1 MKRQV
6 SLPLDPE
13 TKEKLKYL
21 AARDG
26 RSLSNYIETVLM
38 RHADRA
44 LGVKNRV
51 GLNLPHKITANTP
64 QNRILCNP
72 DKPHRAT

>member
-6 SLPLDPE
+6 SLPLDHE
-13 TKEKLKYL
+13 TKEKLKYP

-38 RHADRA
+38 RHADQA

-51 GLNLPHKITANTP
+51 GLNLPLKITANIP
-64 QNRILCNP
+64 QNRTPYNP
-72 DKPHRAT
+72 DKPRRAT